1 MGKPP
6 SDADQLYGLPLRE
19 FTRARAALVT
29 RLHEAGQ
36 LDEAAHVKT
45 LPRPSLP
52 VWAIN
57 QVARADR
64 IGVERLVR
72 AVEAVKR
79 GQLGEGGPVATAVE
93 VQQAAL
99 RALRERAADVLKADG
114 MKATAETLERV
125 SRTLLGAAV
134 SAPDDLRHGRLTA
147 EVPLPGFDA
156 LAGATPRV
164 RRLEPHRPPVE
175 PRAVERL
182 RERVERAREA
192 LRTAGARAAEAKQR
206 AAELE
211 EQAAEAR
218 RAADEAAR
226 AAQRGREDAESAAV
240 RAREAAQ
247 AVDEAARALEKAQR
261 AK

>member
-1 MGKPP
+1 VGKPP

-79 GQLGEGGPVATAVE
+79 GQLGEGGPVAP
-93 VQQAAL
+93 
-99 RALRERAADVLKADG
+99 R
-114 MKATAETLERV
+114 
-125 SRTLLGAAV
+125 SRFNRQRCVPCANGPPT
-134 SAPDDLRHGRLTA
+134 SSRLTA
-147 EVPLPGFDA
+147 
-156 LAGATPRV
+156 
-164 RRLEPHRPPVE
+164 
-175 PRAVERL
+175 
-182 RERVERAREA
+182 
-192 LRTAGARAAEAKQR
+192 
-206 AAELE
+206 
-211 EQAAEAR
+211 
-218 RAADEAAR
+218 
-226 AAQRGREDAESAAV
+226 
-240 RAREAAQ
+240 
-247 AVDEAARALEKAQR
+247 
-261 AK
+261 